1 MTVRA
6 AIEADLDLIAPDSYM
21 SRERLAQM
29 VADGRVVAAER
40 GGQVVGFACLD
51 YLVATR
57 PFLALIRV
65 LEPHRRQ
72 GIGRALLAHLEA
84 LCRARG
90 YDVLYSS
97 SQADEPAPQAW
108 HRHVDFEESGAISGF
123 NDDGVDEVLFR
134 KRLT

>member
-1 MTVRA
+1 MVRTA
-6 AIEADLDLIAPDSYM
+6 TEADLDLIAPDSYIP
-21 SRERLAQM
+21 RERLAQM
-29 VADGRVVAAER
+29 AADGRILVAEHD
-40 GGQVVGFACLD
+40 GELVGFACLD
-51 YLVATR
+51 YLVATK

-65 LEPHRRQ
+65 LEPYRRQ

-90 YDVLYSS
+90 HDVPYSS

-108 HRHVDFEESGAISGF
+108 HRHVGFEEAGAISGF
-123 NDDGVDEVLFR
+123 NDDGIDEVLFR